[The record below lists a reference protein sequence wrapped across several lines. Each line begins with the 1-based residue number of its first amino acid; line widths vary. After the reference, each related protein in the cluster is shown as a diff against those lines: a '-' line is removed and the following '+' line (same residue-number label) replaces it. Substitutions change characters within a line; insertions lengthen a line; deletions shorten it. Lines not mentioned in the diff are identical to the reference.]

1 MYLEP
6 TSNINLF
13 KSTTC
18 LYSQIEYVGRVYKYH
33 KTWYQKFTFTSRLDL
48 LFNIIFLL
56 GNLGIDFML
65 LGKHGSSSQRS
76 IHHVITL

>member
-18 LYSQIEYVGRVYKYH
+18 FYSQIEYVGRVYKYLMNNKSRSETTYFVH
-33 KTWYQKFTFTSRLDL
+33 KLVSLVTNT
-48 LFNIIFLL
+48 
-56 GNLGIDFML
+56 
-65 LGKHGSSSQRS
+65 
-76 IHHVITL
+76 

>member
-18 LYSQIEYVGRVYKYH
+18 FYSQIEYVGRVYKYLMNNKSRSETNYFVH
-33 KTWYQKFTFTSRLDL
+33 KLVSLVTNTWIKLGCRTLDE
-48 LFNIIFLL
+48 
-56 GNLGIDFML
+56 
-65 LGKHGSSSQRS
+65 H
-76 IHHVITL
+76 